1 MLKLIN
7 RDSKTLIRKNLTA
20 QVQIENEIAKIVN
33 LGNIECAYLFSAD
46 GLLLTGIQGRNDFNQ
61 NQALEI
67 VYSVNDAFKFLK
79 ETPNFNGAYEILMIS
94 KSKSKI
100 SVRVFQ
106 AFQQQVSLVILVHL
120 GKTYRSFTNRLI
132 RSIQKISQSEIE

>member
-7 RDSKTLIRKNLTA
+7 RDSKTHIKRKLTA
-20 QVQIENEIAKIVN
+20 QAQIEGEIAKIVN
-33 LGNIECAYLFSAD
+33 LGNIECAYLFSND
-46 GLLLTGIQGRNDFNQ
+46 GLLMAGIQGRNDFDQ
-61 NQALEI
+61 NHALEV
-67 VYSVNDAFKFLK
+67 VYSVNNAFKFLK
-79 ETPNFNGAYEILMIS
+79 ETSNFNGAYEILMIS

-106 AFQQQVSLVILVHL
+106 AFRQQVSLVILVHQ

-132 RSIQKISQSEIE
+132 RIIQKISHSEIE

>member
-7 RDSKTLIRKNLTA
+7 RDSKAPIKKKLTA
-20 QVQIENEIAKIVN
+20 QAQIEGEIAKIVN
-33 LGNIECAYLFSAD
+33 IGNIECAYLFSVD
-46 GLLLTGIQGRNDFNQ
+46 GLLMAGIQGRNDFTQ
-61 NQALEI
+61 NQAMEI

-79 ETPNFNGAYEILMIS
+79 ETSNFNGTHEILIIS

-106 AFQQQVSLVILVHL
+106 AFKQQVALVILVHQ

-132 RSIQKISQSEIE
+132 RSIQKISRSEIE